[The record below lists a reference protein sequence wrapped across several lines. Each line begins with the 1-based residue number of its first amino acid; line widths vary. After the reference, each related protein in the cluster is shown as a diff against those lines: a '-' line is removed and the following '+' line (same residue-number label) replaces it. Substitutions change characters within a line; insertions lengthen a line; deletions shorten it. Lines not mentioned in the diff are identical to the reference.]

1 MLPGALVCA
10 HAAMSW
16 KRLFAHALAADPDR
30 LHAAAH
36 SHHLW
41 PDAAREGHMRAFDDA
56 VRLAD
61 LKWSHIFGSVYP
73 ETRAHI
79 ARELGLLQRD
89 SIAVSGNTHDFLL
102 RIVSAW
108 PDRRVRILSTDGEFH
123 SFRRQTA
130 RWAEDGDITVER
142 VALEPADTFSD
153 RFTRRARS
161 GDHDIIFVSHV
172 FFRTGHVFDQ
182 AFDLAELARPEGPW
196 VVIDGYHGFMAL
208 PTRLSGSAER
218 VFYLGGGYKYAMAGE
233 GVCFLHAP
241 PGFAPRPAITGW
253 YAEFGDLSAPPG
265 GVGYGADG
273 SRFLGATFDAS
284 ALYRFNAVRE
294 MLEVEGLDT
303 AAIHEH
309 VAARMADLEYAIGE
323 GAAGRL
329 EEAEVMNPLG
339 AERRARFLAL
349 RHPDARAWQAAL
361 ERENV
366 IVDARD
372 DVLRVGFALYHDAED
387 VAAFCAV
394 CRRSL

>member
-1 MLPGALVCA
+1 
-10 HAAMSW
+10 MSW
-16 KRLFAHALAADPDR
+16 KRLFTHALAADPGR
-30 LHAAAH
+30 LHVAAH

-41 PDAAREGHMRAFDDA
+41 PDAARDGQMRAFDDA
-56 VRLAD
+56 ARLAD
-61 LKWSHIFGSVYP
+61 LKWSHIFGEIYP

-79 ARELGLLQRD
+79 ARELGLPNGD
-89 SIAVSGNTHDFLL
+89 SIAVSSNTHDFLL

-142 VALEPADTFSD
+142 VPLEPFETFAD
-153 RFTRRARS
+153 RFARRARS

-172 FFRTGHVFDQ
+172 FFRTGRVFDQ
-182 AFDLAELARPEGPW
+182 AFDLAEIARPEGPW
-196 VVIDGYHGFMAL
+196 VLIDGYHGFMAL
-208 PTRLSGSAER
+208 PTKVGVAADG
-218 VFYLGGGYKYAMAGE
+218 VFYLAGGYKYAMAGE

-253 YAEFGDLSAPPG
+253 YAEFGDLAGPPG

-284 ALYRFNAVRE
+284 GLYRFNAVRE
-294 MLEVEGLDT
+294 MLAVEGLDT
-303 AAIHEH
+303 AAINAH
-309 VAARMADLEYAIGE
+309 ASSLMADLEYAIAE

-329 EEAEVMNPLG
+329 GEADILNPAG
-339 AERRARFLAL
+339 EGRRARFLAL
-349 RHPDARAWQAAL
+349 RHPEARAWQAAL
-361 ERENV
+361 EQENV
-366 IVDARD
+366 ITDARD
-372 DVLRVGFALYHDAED
+372 DVLRIGFALYHDAED
-387 VAAFCAV
+387 VAALCAV